1 MNRALIIQ
9 EFINSNKNKNI
20 TYLEIGVLSGDAF
33 FRIRAKNKIAVDPVF
48 SFSGWKRFRYMVK
61 NPSNLNNRFFRMES
75 DFFFEKHGYELAK
88 NGIDFSFVDGLH
100 TYAQSLRDT
109 LNCLKYLNHG
119 GAVLLH
125 DCNPTSEIAARPTDC
140 LAELKKDP
148 AYQGAWNGDV
158 WKTIAFLRSTRNDL
172 RVFVLDADFGV
183 GVVVKG
189 KPEGRLSYSAEQIA
203 AMRYED
209 LAARRE
215 EILNLKPVDYLYRF
229 LAEHSVASV

>member
-9 EFINSNKNKNI
+9 EFINNHKNANL

-33 FRIRAKNKIAVDPVF
+33 FRIKARNKIAVDPVF
-48 SFSGWKRFRYMVK
+48 SFSNWKRIRYMIK
-61 NPSNLNNRFFRMES
+61 NPSNFNNRFFQMES
-75 DFFFEKHGYELAK
+75 DHFFERYGDELAK
-88 NGIDFSFVDGLH
+88 KGIDFSFVDGLH

-109 LNCLKYLNHG
+109 LNCLRYLNQG

-158 WKTIAFLRSTRNDL
+158 WKTIAFLRSTRSDL
-172 RVFVLDADFGV
+172 RIFVLDADFGV

-189 KPEGRLSYSAEQIA
+189 EPEGRLHYSVEEIA
-203 AMRYED
+203 AMQYED

-229 LAEHSVASV
+229 LADRSAVGV